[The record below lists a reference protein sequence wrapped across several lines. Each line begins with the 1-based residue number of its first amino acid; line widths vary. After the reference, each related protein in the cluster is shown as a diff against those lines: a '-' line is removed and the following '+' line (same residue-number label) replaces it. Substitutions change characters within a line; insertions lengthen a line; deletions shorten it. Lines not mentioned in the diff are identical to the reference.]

1 MHEAECNGLW
11 HIVCLPDILKHIITK
26 REIEDIRFQAR
37 IRLVARTIRKVLVVE
52 LTQVLFEFQ
61 FYTMWKLDTR
71 QESMLETFLPVTKPT
86 GDLINFIAIIK
97 GLFLVMKR
105 KLHFIPSIEKQIG
118 QIAHFDPDRECKVV
132 RPKFFLVDHQ
142 CCRILVVIIDVSY
155 IPNGQP

>member
-1 MHEAECNGLW
+1 M
-11 HIVCLPDILKHIITK
+11 
-26 REIEDIRFQAR
+26 R
-37 IRLVARTIRKVLVVE
+37 
-52 LTQVLFEFQ
+52 
-61 FYTMWKLDTR
+61 KLDTR

-105 KLHFIPSIEKQIG
+105 EFNLITTIEKQIG
-118 QIAHFDPDRECKVV
+118 QIANFDTNGEREIVGT
-132 RPKFFLVDHQ
+132 KFLLIDHE